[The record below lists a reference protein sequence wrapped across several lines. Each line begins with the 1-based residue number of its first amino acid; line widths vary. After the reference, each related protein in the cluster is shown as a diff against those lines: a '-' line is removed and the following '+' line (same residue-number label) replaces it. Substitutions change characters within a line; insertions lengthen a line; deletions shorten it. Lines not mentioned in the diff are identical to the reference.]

1 MAYHPRPTIDAKK
14 TFIELRAQG
23 ATIKAASKAIGVCVA
38 TGSKLE
44 RHRTSGALQ
53 TEILTAENPQHGK
66 DIAQLAY
73 VLDLIDQCNEEI
85 ATRNIGLLTTP
96 KLIGTLKHCV
106 DVAQK
111 LKKSLGMNNSTA
123 KSEPDDLDEIWSQV
137 ARAEGP
143 K

>member
-14 TFIELRAQG
+14 KFIELRAQG

-44 RHRTSGALQ
+44 RHRTSGVLQ
-53 TEILTAENPQHGK
+53 TEILTADNPDKAK
-66 DIAQLAY
+66 DVDQLAY
-73 VLDLIDQCNEEI
+73 VLDLLTQCEQEI
-85 ATRNIGLLTTP
+85 STRDIALLTTP
-96 KLIGTLKHCV
+96 KLIGTYRHYTEIAL
-106 DVAQK
+106 K
-111 LKKSLGMNNSTA
+111 LKKSLGMNNGTTT
-123 KSEPDDLDEIWSQV
+123 SEPDDLDEIWSQV